1 MAEKKKTHAE
11 ACSSGLRV
19 TLNKVF
25 TKNIPLF

>member
-1 MAEKKKTHAE
+1 MAEKKNHAE

-25 TKNIPLF
+25 TKNIPVF